1 VHGEGREHADQPFD
15 VVVGHGGIVAL
26 AARTRSD
33 HRHTTDIKEL
43 SDYWRVGLAAWGP
56 RPLRCEV
63 VDGPRG
69 YQDDSD
75 GGWYS
80 GFTERHP
87 EPEGRYDSDRYR
99 APEPRYSDEPSG
111 DLGRYRDPR
120 PDPLTDPA
128 LSTRPVG
135 PRSGVELPPPL
146 PGDPRYTTDPGMNQ
160 APAYTEP
167 GYAPEP
173 AERAPRR
180 RSSQGGAPSG
190 MDPASGVPAGRPGPV
205 PAMPTVATETVGGA
219 IYRTRRLGVAA
230 VLTIVALVAEVM
242 ILRVLLTG
250 EFAKVVEPNAV
261 LGGIFAMCGTPL
273 VTMGLYGLM
282 TGAVTAGGPYP
293 GRAWLRAPL
302 AYLPVGLA
310 LLIAAGLAA

>member
-1 VHGEGREHADQPFD
+1 
-15 VVVGHGGIVAL
+15 
-26 AARTRSD
+26 
-33 HRHTTDIKEL
+33 
-43 SDYWRVGLAAWGP
+43 
-56 RPLRCEV
+56 

-87 EPEGRYDSDRYR
+87 EPEGRYDADRYR

-128 LSTRPVG
+128 LSTRPMG
-135 PRSGVELPPPL
+135 PRSGVELPPL
-146 PGDPRYTTDPGMNQ
+146 PGDPRYTTDPGLGQ
-160 APAYTEP
+160 AAAYTEP
-167 GYAPEP
+167 AYAPEP
-173 AERAPRR
+173 TERAARR
-180 RSSQGGAPSG
+180 RAAPGGAPSG
-190 MDPASGVPAGRPGPV
+190 MDPAAAPGALSGTPGARPAPI
-205 PAMPTVATETVGGA
+205 PAMPTVAAETVGGA

-230 VLTIVALVAEVM
+230 VLTIVALVAELM

-273 VTMGLYGLM
+273 VTMGLFGLM
-282 TGAVTAGGPYP
+282 TGAVTAGGPHP
-293 GRAWLRAPL
+293 GRAWLRTPL

-310 LLIAAGLAA
+310 LLIAAGLAV